1 METITYSI
9 KDFENILWTR
19 KEISLPEEIQQY
31 IESISNEVSAPSYQ
45 KTPTFTHNDK
55 NNFKKKKFG
64 KSNSCED
71 FKATKKIEKEGI
83 DKEISTIRL
92 LLNKVTDKTLI
103 NISDEL
109 KEIMNKLIKEDK
121 IKEEEFIKIG
131 KEIFSIATSNSFY
144 SLMYAKLYKQLI
156 KEFRFLDNI
165 FDENYKSYLSYFN
178 DIKYVNPEENYE
190 EFCNITLV
198 NDNRK
203 AYSKFLCNCLK
214 EQVINENKI
223 INILDQLFTM
233 QDEKISAPN
242 NQELLNEIVNNIEI
256 IFDECNNH
264 LKNCNDKYDEYV
276 DKINKI
282 SLIKP
287 SKENSIS
294 NKFRFKYMD
303 IKDKL

>member
-9 KDFENILWTR
+9 KDFENILWSK
-19 KEISLPEEIQQY
+19 KEISLPDEIQQY
-31 IESISNEVSAPSYQ
+31 IETISNEVSAPSYQ
-45 KTPTFTHNDK
+45 KTPNFTHSDK

-64 KSNSCED
+64 KSNSSED
-71 FKATKKIEKEGI
+71 FKATKKIEKKGI
-83 DKEISTIRL
+83 DKEISNIKL

-103 NISDEL
+103 TICDEL
-109 KEIMNKLIKEDK
+109 KEIMNKLIEEEK

-223 INILDQLFTM
+223 INILDELFNM
-233 QDEKISAPN
+233 QDEKMNSPN
-242 NQELLNEIVNNIEI
+242 NQELLNEIVNNVEI
-256 IFDECNNH
+256 IFDECKNN
-264 LKNCNDKYDEYV
+264 LKNCDDKYNEYV
-276 DKINKI
+276 IKINEI
-282 SLIKP
+282 SSMKP
-287 SKENSIS
+287 TKENSIS